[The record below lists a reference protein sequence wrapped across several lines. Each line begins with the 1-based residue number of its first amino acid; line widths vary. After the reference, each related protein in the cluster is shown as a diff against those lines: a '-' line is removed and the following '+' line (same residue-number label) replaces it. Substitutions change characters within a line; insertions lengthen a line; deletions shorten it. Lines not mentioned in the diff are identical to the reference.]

1 MGENRRVAT
10 STQDQQDGR
19 AAVPRSGA
27 VATSA
32 RSAEPDAVCAAA
44 TELARSVA
52 EQVADTGTVGDHLG
66 VSGDGERLVTHR
78 FACLSRGYRGWH
90 WAVTLARAPRSR
102 TATVCETVLVPG
114 PEAIL
119 APAWVPWSD
128 RLEPGDLG
136 PTDVLPYRPDDP
148 NLEPGFGQADDDDG
162 NDRLAVWELGLGRT
176 RVLGP
181 QGRGEAA
188 TRWYTGARGPTAD
201 EAVHAA
207 AACSTCG
214 YLIPLAG
221 GLRQVFGVC
230 ANVWSASDGQVVSL
244 DHGCGAHSETDTEPA
259 EPPPL
264 PEPILDE
271 IGAAAIVVPREE
283 PAAESGT
290 GETPEPEAAADVT
303 TTVGAEAA
311 PEPEAEPD
319 SEAVPEPEA
328 VPDSEHA
335 ADVAMIAGAEAAPDS
350 EAVPEPEVV
359 SGSDGVAGPE
369 PERPW

>member
-1 MGENRRVAT
+1 MVDVTIDEARIVRLKTDAAEIIVGNPAIADVVA
-10 STQDQQDGR
+10 Q
-19 AAVPRSGA
+19 
-27 VATSA
+27 SA
-32 RSAEPDAVCAAA
+32 RLLVVTGKSYGSTNVIALDASGREIYSARLGVKGNNTRIVRLYKGTLRQSLHCAPGCQR
-44 TELARSVA
+44 TLAIGDDKSQF

-207 AACSTCG
+207 AACS
-214 YLIPLAG
+214 
-221 GLRQVFGVC
+221 
-230 ANVWSASDGQVVSL
+230 
-244 DHGCGAHSETDTEPA
+244 
-259 EPPPL
+259 
-264 PEPILDE
+264 
-271 IGAAAIVVPREE
+271 
-283 PAAESGT
+283 
-290 GETPEPEAAADVT
+290 
-303 TTVGAEAA
+303 
-311 PEPEAEPD
+311 
-319 SEAVPEPEA
+319 
-328 VPDSEHA
+328 
-335 ADVAMIAGAEAAPDS
+335 
-350 EAVPEPEVV
+350 
-359 SGSDGVAGPE
+359 
-369 PERPW
+369 